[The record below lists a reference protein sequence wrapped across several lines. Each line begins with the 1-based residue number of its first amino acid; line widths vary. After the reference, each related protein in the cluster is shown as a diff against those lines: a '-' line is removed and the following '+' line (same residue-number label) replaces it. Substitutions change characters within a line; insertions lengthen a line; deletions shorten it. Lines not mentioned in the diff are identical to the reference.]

1 METRPQ
7 PNCTLTP
14 LGTHTG
20 EGHPN
25 AFETVRSTASTQLCS
40 LDDRPHR
47 RTPAKE
53 KTGGNWGKTW
63 AIQRPEKGHSTG
75 PTVAHWR
82 RKKQGKLGEK
92 LGPSN
97 VRSTGEKLGPSNARK
112 KVNRL
117 APLSH
122 TGEGKNRGEVGE
134 NLGHTNAR

>member
-53 KTGGNWGKTW
+53 K
-63 AIQRPEKGHSTG
+63 
-75 PTVAHWR
+75 
-82 RKKQGKLGEK
+82 QGE
-92 LGPSN
+92 
-97 VRSTGEKLGPSNARK
+97 TGEKLGPSNARK